1 MASRRTAGFTLVE
14 LVMVM
19 VISGILLATATPLFF
34 QKSAFAERVF
44 LDDTLNAVRYAQ
56 KLAVVTGC
64 RVQVSIASNSY
75 ELKRRG
81 LAGSSAC
88 PASGS
93 TYAIDV
99 VHPGTNDTQYTGQEL
114 GVTLTGSPNTFVFY
128 PLGNTSADVTLTI
141 NSSKTITIVGETGF
155 VYDSTP

>member
-1 MASRRTAGFTLVE
+1 VAIRSAAGFTLIE

-19 VISGILLATATPLFF
+19 VMSGILLATATPLLFR
-34 QKSAFAERVF
+34 KSAFAERVLF
-44 LDDTLNAVRYAQ
+44 DDTLNAVRYAQ

-64 RVQVSIASNSY
+64 HVQVAISSDSY

-81 LAGSSAC
+81 SSGSSVC
-88 PASGS
+88 PVSGS

-99 VHPGTNDTQYTGQEL
+99 VHPGTNDTQYTGQES
-114 GVTLTGSPNTFVFY
+114 GVTLTGSPTTFIFY
-128 PLGNTSADVTLTI
+128 PLGNASSDVTLTI
-141 NSSKTITIVGETGF
+141 NNSRTITVVGETGF